1 MHDDPI
7 VHVRIAVGRGRGPY
21 IHLHARTRTI
31 GRCREIRVVRTAGI
45 LRIGDHVIVSG
56 SASSLIVILE
66 ISTGLI
72 KSINIREIVYDVVP
86 IEKIDDR
93 GLLIF

>member
-1 MHDDPI
+1 MHDDPVI
-7 VHVRIAVGRGRGPY
+7 HIRIAVRRGRGPY

-45 LRIGDHVIVSG
+45 LRIGDHIIVSG
-56 SASSLIVILE
+56 SASSLVVVLE

-72 KSINIREIVYDVVP
+72 KSINIREIMYDVVP
-86 IEKIDDR
+86 IKQIDDR